1 MRKDEIKAQDQLE
14 LVRQRI
20 LADAATAY
28 LLETSKFRKDPL
40 WTKLSTEDWRTASGR
55 FNKRTDDPL
64 DKLLEESQK
73 AFEDLA
79 TQYQTIVRE
88 LELNHVTEKIQV
100 QKRQVRDPLGNLRD
114 NLWPDTKRAFEGLRQ
129 TVAAGELDPIKQKA
143 ALADTNEKLTAV
155 LLVIDDL
162 LSKMGGTLDFDK
174 ELARAREIERAEK
187 AQFDLIQKLHE
198 ELVKRALED
207 ALNPK

>member
-1 MRKDEIKAQDQLE
+1 M
-14 LVRQRI
+14 
-20 LADAATAY
+20 
-28 LLETSKFRKDPL
+28 
-40 WTKLSTEDWRTASGR
+40 
-55 FNKRTDDPL
+55 
-64 DKLLEESQK
+64 
-73 AFEDLA
+73 
-79 TQYQTIVRE
+79 
-88 LELNHVTEKIQV
+88 
-100 QKRQVRDPLGNLRD
+100 
-114 NLWPDTKRAFEGLRQ
+114 
-129 TVAAGELDPIKQKA
+129 
-143 ALADTNEKLTAV
+143 TAV